1 MKFEVQ
7 VAGVG
12 RSGNSNTNYS
22 SVAKL
27 AAFLFNN
34 WRHPS
39 NNSDYE
45 VHADNVWSLDKP
57 NNA

>member
-27 AAFLFNN
+27 AAFSFNN
-34 WRHPS
+34 
-39 NNSDYE
+39 
-45 VHADNVWSLDKP
+45 
-57 NNA
+57 